1 MNPGG
6 AGLAFWT
13 GVTRAHALH
22 SGLDDASKV
31 LEDQVNACPLSR
43 VPSPRAGL
51 YSGQRLSL
59 PIRPGGLLWNR
70 VKPRG
75 FPARVLVGSVS
86 ISVNAIFCNSHW
98 IQHHRRL
105 HE

>member
-51 YSGQRLSL
+51 YSGQRL
-59 PIRPGGLLWNR
+59 
-70 VKPRG
+70 
-75 FPARVLVGSVS
+75 
-86 ISVNAIFCNSHW
+86 
-98 IQHHRRL
+98 
-105 HE
+105 